1 MWEEKKFNLV
11 DWKIAGTA
19 SFARGFSIRKLDYF

>member
-1 MWEEKKFNLV
+1 MNLNKSEIML

>member
-11 DWKIAGTA
+11 DWKIATTV
-19 SFARGFSIRKLDYF
+19 SFARGFGIRKLDYF